1 MPSKSRRKATGRH
14 RRRTERSSSSGRTA
28 VITGLR
34 LDPLRKIR
42 VNGSVLVTFSLL
54 QPWATNL
61 LSGLIGALVGGALS
75 FFGGVRGARIAA
87 RTATDLQKKEFAA
100 RDQAAEVDEQR
111 LIRGTVQS
119 ISDEIEAL
127 WRQYYKEIGP
137 HLSSIPEKEAARP
150 FPVHQSYFVIF
161 DASGGLLG
169 RLPVGGLRSKILDFY
184 FGAKAM
190 VDSLQYYSNLR
201 AYYFTLI
208 QGHPNVV
215 ATWNEILFYTEQLR
229 LMHLELERLYKEV
242 RPELEKYLTTT
253 PSNQIVYPSSTT

>member
-1 MPSKSRRKATGRH
+1 M
-14 RRRTERSSSSGRTA
+14 
-28 VITGLR
+28 
-34 LDPLRKIR
+34 
-42 VNGSVLVTFSLL
+42 LVTFSLL

-87 RTATDLQKKEFAA
+87 RTAADLQEKEFST
-100 RDQAAEVDEQR
+100 RDEATKRAEQD

-127 WRQYYKEIGP
+127 WRQYNKEIGP
-137 HLSSIPEKEAARP
+137 HLRSISEEEVARP

-169 RLPVGGLRSKILDFY
+169 RLPLGSLRSKILDFY

-190 VDSLQYYSNLR
+190 VDSLQYYSSLR
-201 AYYFTLI
+201 AYYFTLS

-215 ATWNEILFYTEQLR
+215 ETWNEMLFYTEQLR
-229 LMHLELERLYKEV
+229 LMHLELERLYNEV
-242 RPELEKYLTTT
+242 RPELDIYLTTT
-253 PSNQIVYPSSTT
+253 PSNQIVYPSSIT